1 MRIEGMTLSR
11 RDFGGLGLMSL
22 AAAMLAKPGLAF
34 AAASQGEWN
43 AHSLSVAERLRSIAP
58 ELRPAARR
66 MIENGF
72 PPITEEVLQAI
83 AQTPMQVQPMP
94 DIAADIPVYEHRVP
108 AAGSLPEALVFVINS
123 EPTLARPA
131 ILHIHGGGH
140 VVGSARGE
148 IPLLQETARDLDCTL
163 VSVEYHLSPL
173 VRYTT
178 STEENYAALLWLHRN
193 AAALGVDAERIAVMG
208 ESAGGGH
215 AAILAIKARDRGEV
229 PLLFQSLVY
238 PMLDD
243 RTGSTRAVPAHIATV
258 GWSPPENRLG
268 WRSFLGMEPGSA
280 HIPAEA
286 APARLTD
293 FRGLPPAWIGVG
305 SVDLFASE
313 DIDYARKLVE
323 ADVPTEL
330 LVVPGGFHGFDRIA
344 AETAAAQAFTRSKL
358 NALRRAFANG

>member
-1 MRIEGMTLSR
+1 MSLTR
-11 RDFGGLGLMSL
+11 RDFSRLSAVALGAALLTRPGLVL
-22 AAAMLAKPGLAF
+22 AAGADGT
-34 AAASQGEWN
+34 WN
-43 AHSLSVAERLRSIAP
+43 AHSLSMAERLRPIAP

-72 PPITEEVLQAI
+72 PPITEEVLRAI
-83 AQTPMQVQPMP
+83 AQGPAQPQP
-94 DIAADIPVYEHRVP
+94 LPELAPDIPVYEHRVP
-108 AAGSLPEALVFVINS
+108 ASGTLPEATVFVINS

-148 IPLLQETARDLDCTL
+148 LPVLQDTARELDCTI
-163 VSVEYHLSPL
+163 VSVEYQLSPG

-178 STEENYAALLWLHRN
+178 STEENYAALLWLYRN
-193 AAALGVDAERIAVMG
+193 AQALGVDAQRIAVMG

-229 PLLFQSLVY
+229 PVLYQSLVY

-243 RTGSTRAVPAHIATV
+243 RTGSTQAVPAHIATV
-258 GWSPPENRLG
+258 GWSPPENHLG
-268 WRSFLGMEPGSA
+268 WRSFLGIEPGSA
-280 HIPAEA
+280 AVPAEA
-286 APARLTD
+286 APARLVD
-293 FRGLPPAWIGVG
+293 LRGLPPAWIGVG

-313 DIDYARKLVE
+313 DIDYARRLIE

-330 LVVPGGFHGFDRIA
+330 LVVPGGFHGFDRVA
-344 AETAAAQAFTRSKL
+344 TETAAAQVFTRSKL
-358 NALRRAFANG
+358 DALRRAFANG